1 MADGDALSLG
11 DIQKKFTDSLQ
22 VIEELKGKLTALAQT
37 ELASVKAG
45 EQLQS
50 ASAVV
55 EDASSALKSFVWTA
69 KSAIEEFG
77 AAMVEAGKV
86 VQQTSLTELE
96 SAVGSVGKLLEA
108 QAEEWKARF
117 QCVETALSAIQSSL
131 ESAAIAAQDRAEA
144 AEAALAKIPEKYRAK
159 FSR

>member
-1 MADGDALSLG
+1 M
-11 DIQKKFTDSLQ
+11 
-22 VIEELKGKLTALAQT
+22 TALAQT

-50 ASAVV
+50 AAKVV
-55 EDASSALKSFVWTA
+55 EEASSALKSFAGTA

-77 AAMVEAGKV
+77 AAMAEAGKV

-108 QAEEWKARF
+108 QVDE
-117 QCVETALSAIQSSL
+117 
-131 ESAAIAAQDRAEA
+131 
-144 AEAALAKIPEKYRAK
+144 
-159 FSR
+159 

>member
-22 VIEELKGKLTALAQT
+22 VIEELKGKLTVLAQT
-37 ELASVKAG
+37 ELASVNAG
-45 EQLQS
+45 EQLRS
-50 ASAVV
+50 ASQVV
-55 EDASSALKSFVWTA
+55 EDASSALKSFVGTA

-108 QAEEWKARF
+108 QVEEWKARF
-117 QCVETALSAIQSSL
+117 QGVETALSAIQSSL
-131 ESAAIAAQDRAEA
+131 ESAVIAAQDRAEA
-144 AEAALAKIPEKYRAK
+144 AEIALAKIPEKYRAK

>member
-1 MADGDALSLG
+1 MTDGDALSLS

-22 VIEELKGKLTALAQT
+22 VIEELKGKLAALAQT
-37 ELASVKAG
+37 ELASVRAG

-50 ASAVV
+50 ASKLV
-55 EDASSALKSFVWTA
+55 EDASSALKSFVVAA
-69 KSAIEEFG
+69 KSAIEEFA

-96 SAVGSVGKLLEA
+96 SAVGSVGQLLEA
-108 QAEEWKARF
+108 QVDEWKARF
-117 QCVETALSAIQSSL
+117 QGVEAALVSIQSSL
-131 ESAAIAAQDRAEA
+131 ESTVTASQARAEA
-144 AEAALAKIPEKYRAK
+144 AEVALAKIPEKYRAK